1 MIGTTDKTVF
11 TRLAEVLRKRIVTM
25 IAAFG
30 SFQKNKVNGKL
41 GFSIMCQEFPIYL
54 SLIVGYVYAMH
65 LIVARHAYA
74 VAL

>member
-54 SLIVGYVYAMH
+54 SLIVGYVYTCLLYTSDAADE
-65 LIVARHAYA
+65 L
-74 VAL
+74 

>member
-54 SLIVGYVYAMH
+54 SLIVDMSMPCTS
-65 LIVARHAYA
+65 
-74 VAL
+74 

>member
-30 SFQKNKVNGKL
+30 SFQKIK
-41 GFSIMCQEFPIYL
+41 
-54 SLIVGYVYAMH
+54 
-65 LIVARHAYA
+65 
-74 VAL
+74 